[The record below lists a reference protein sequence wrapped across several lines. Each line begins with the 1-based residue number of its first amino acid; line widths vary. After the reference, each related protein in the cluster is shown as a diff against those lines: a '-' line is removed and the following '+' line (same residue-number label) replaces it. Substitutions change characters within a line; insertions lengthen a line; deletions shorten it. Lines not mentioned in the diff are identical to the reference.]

1 MSVSGTQ
8 PAASGTLSPAPAP
21 SKGSVGMFCLILAE
35 TAFFAVLLVAYV
47 YYIGKS
53 LSGPRPVDVLEPP
66 LLATAALLTS
76 SVTLTLA
83 VRALRSG
90 NGTLFLGGWI
100 TTVGLGAAFL
110 AATAGEWH
118 RLIHEESLTIST
130 NLFGSTYYTLVG
142 AHAAHVTLGTLLLAA
157 VAVAALRGA
166 VTANR
171 DSERLELLSWY
182 WHFVDAVWV
191 VVFTTVYV
199 VGL

>member
-1 MSVSGTQ
+1 MV
-8 PAASGTLSPAPAP
+8 
-21 SKGSVGMFCLILAE
+21 CLILAE

-53 LSGPRPVDVLEPP
+53 LAGPRPADVLDPP
-66 LLATAALLTS
+66 LLATAALLSS

-83 VRALRSG
+83 VRALRSA
-90 NGTLFLGGWI
+90 NRPLFLGGWI

-110 AATAGEWH
+110 AATASEWY

-142 AHAAHVTLGTLLLAA
+142 AHAAHVALGTLLLAA
-157 VAVAALRGA
+157 VAVTALRGA
-166 VTANR
+166 VNAQR
-171 DSERLELLSWY
+171 DGERVELLSWY